1 MQRLSRSEIV
11 ASIGSGFRL
20 YGVFECERGLAC
32 FPGPPSGDFLAGGGA
47 SGEEIRRFDWGA
59 TSLGLIEGWPI
70 SLKTTVSLVLSSRQP
85 MCFWWGRE
93 LLKFYNDAYVPML
106 GQRAGKALGR
116 PFKEVWA
123 DVWDDMLPFV
133 RSALAGE
140 ATWMEDMPLTMQR
153 NGYPELTHWTFSYSP
168 LRGDGGAIEGLL
180 NIVTETTRAV
190 ADREALQVA
199 YERAQEHI
207 RERARHEGELKLLN
221 QELAHR
227 MKNTLAMTQ
236 SIVTQSLRGAESIA
250 DAIAT
255 VTARI
260 GALSKAQDILTGTLR
275 TAAGFE
281 EIVMA
286 ALVPHRDRDDRFVI
300 SGVPIYLTAQQALGL
315 SLAIHELA
323 TNATK
328 YGALSI
334 PDGRIEISW
343 SVGEDGTL
351 SFEWVEI
358 GGPPVTVPGRRGFG
372 SRLTERIIS
381 AIFSGEGRMAFE
393 PSGLTFRLAG
403 RIDIS
408 PDVPG

>member
-1 MQRLSRSEIV
+1 MAYSNASEAWPTSPRTV
-11 ASIGSGFRL
+11 
-20 YGVFECERGLAC
+20 
-32 FPGPPSGDFLAGGGA
+32 PSGDFLTGCGA

-59 TSLGLIEGWPI
+59 TSLGPIEGWPI

-85 MCFWWGRE
+85 MCFWWGPE

-116 PFKEVWA
+116 PFQEVWA
-123 DVWDDMLPFV
+123 DVWDDVLPFV
-133 RSALAGE
+133 RCALSGE
-140 ATWMEDMPLTMQR
+140 ATWMEDMPLTMLR
-153 NGYPELTHWTFSYSP
+153 NGYPEETYWTFSYSP
-168 LRGDGGAIEGLL
+168 LYGDDGAIGGLL
-180 NIVTETTRAV
+180 NIVTETTQAV
-190 ADREALQVA
+190 ADRAALLVA

-207 RERARHEGELKLLN
+207 RERASHENELKLLN

-236 SIVTQSLRGAESIA
+236 SIVTQSLRGSESIA

-260 GALSKAQDILTGTLR
+260 GALSKAQDILTGSLR
-275 TAAGFE
+275 SAAGFE
-281 EIVMA
+281 EIVSA

-328 YGALSI
+328 YGALSL
-334 PDGRIEISW
+334 PEGRIEIRW
-343 SVGEDGTL
+343 SVGENGAF
-351 SFEWVEI
+351 SFEWVET
-358 GGPPVTVPGRRGFG
+358 GGPPVTAPERRGFG

-381 AIFSGEGRMAFE
+381 AIFSGEGRMGFE
-393 PSGLTFRLAG
+393 PTGLTFRLSG
-403 RIDIS
+403 RLDTS
-408 PDVPG
+408 PDGSP

>member
-1 MQRLSRSEIV
+1 
-11 ASIGSGFRL
+11 
-20 YGVFECERGLAC
+20 
-32 FPGPPSGDFLAGGGA
+32 
-47 SGEEIRRFDWGA
+47 
-59 TSLGLIEGWPI
+59 
-70 SLKTTVSLVLSSRQP
+70 

-116 PFKEVWA
+116 PFQEVWA
-123 DVWDDMLPFV
+123 DVWDDVVPFV
-133 RSALAGE
+133 RSALSGE

-153 NGYPELTHWTFSYSP
+153 NGYPEETYWTFSYSP
-168 LRGDGGAIEGLL
+168 LYGDDGAIEGLL
-180 NIVTETTRAV
+180 NIVTETTQAV
-190 ADREALQVA
+190 ADRAALLVA

-207 RERARHEGELKLLN
+207 RERAAHESELKLLN
-221 QELAHR
+221 QELVHR

-236 SIVTQSLRGAESIA
+236 SIVTQSLRGSESIT

-260 GALSKAQDILTGTLR
+260 GALSKAQDILTGSLR
-275 TAAGFE
+275 SAAGFE
-281 EIVMA
+281 EIVSA
-286 ALVPHRDRDDRFVI
+286 ALVPHRDRDDRFII

-328 YGALSI
+328 YGALSL
-334 PDGRIEISW
+334 PEGRIEIRW
-343 SVGEDGTL
+343 TVGENGAF

-358 GGPPVTVPGRRGFG
+358 GGPPVTAPERRGFG

-381 AIFSGEGRMAFE
+381 AIFSGEGRMGFE
-393 PSGLTFRLAG
+393 PTGLTFRLAG
-403 RIDIS
+403 RLDTS
-408 PDVPG
+408 PNVSS

>member
-1 MQRLSRSEIV
+1 MAYSNASE
-11 ASIGSGFRL
+11 AWPTSPRTL
-20 YGVFECERGLAC
+20 
-32 FPGPPSGDFLAGGGA
+32 PSGDFLAGCGA
-47 SGEEIRRFDWGA
+47 SGEEIRSFDWGA
-59 TSLGLIEGWPI
+59 TSLGPIEGWPI
-70 SLKTTVSLVLSSRQP
+70 SLKTTVSLVLSSKQP
-85 MCFWWGRE
+85 MCFWWGRD

-123 DVWDDMLPFV
+123 DVWDDILPFV
-133 RSALAGE
+133 RSALSGE
-140 ATWMEDMPLTMQR
+140 ATWMEDMPLTMLR
-153 NGYPELTHWTFSYSP
+153 NGYPEQTYWTFSYSP
-168 LRGDGGAIEGLL
+168 LYGDGGAVEGLL
-180 NIVTETTRAV
+180 NIVTETTQAV
-190 ADREALQVA
+190 ADRAALQVA
-199 YERAQEHI
+199 YERAQDYI
-207 RERARHEGELKLLN
+207 RERARHESELQLLN
-221 QELAHR
+221 QELVHR

-236 SIVTQSLRGAESIA
+236 SIVTQSLRGSETMA

-281 EIVMA
+281 EIVVA

-328 YGALSI
+328 YGALSL
-334 PDGRIEISW
+334 PGGRIEISW
-343 SVGEDGTL
+343 SVGEGGGF
-351 SFEWVEI
+351 SFEWIEI
-358 GGPPVTVPGRRGFG
+358 GGPPVTAPQRRGFG

-381 AIFSGEGRMAFE
+381 AIFSGEGRMGFE
-393 PSGLTFRLAG
+393 PTGLTFRLVG
-403 RIDIS
+403 RLDTS
-408 PDVPG
+408 PDVSA

>member
-1 MQRLSRSEIV
+1 MAYSNASE
-11 ASIGSGFRL
+11 AWPTSPR
-20 YGVFECERGLAC
+20 GV
-32 FPGPPSGDFLAGGGA
+32 PSGDFLTGCGA
-47 SGEEIRRFDWGA
+47 SGEEIRHFDWGA
-59 TSLGLIEGWPI
+59 TSLGPIEGWPI
-70 SLKTTVSLVLSSRQP
+70 SLKTTVSLVLSSKQP

-116 PFKEVWA
+116 PFQEVWA
-123 DVWDDMLPFV
+123 DVWDDVVPFV
-133 RSALAGE
+133 RSALSGE

-153 NGYPELTHWTFSYSP
+153 NGYPEETYWTFSYSP
-168 LRGDGGAIEGLL
+168 LYGDDGAIEGLL
-180 NIVTETTRAV
+180 NIVTETTQAV
-190 ADREALQVA
+190 ADRAALLVA

-207 RERARHEGELKLLN
+207 RERAAHESELKLLN
-221 QELAHR
+221 QELVHR

-236 SIVTQSLRGAESIA
+236 SIVTQSLRGSDSIT

-260 GALSKAQDILTGTLR
+260 GALSKAQDILTGSLR
-275 TAAGFE
+275 SAAGFE
-281 EIVMA
+281 EIVSA
-286 ALVPHRDRDDRFVI
+286 ALVPHRDRDDRFII

-328 YGALSI
+328 YGALSL
-334 PDGRIEISW
+334 PEGRIEIRW
-343 SVGEDGTL
+343 SVGENGAF

-358 GGPPVTVPGRRGFG
+358 GGPPVTAPERRGFG

-381 AIFSGEGRMAFE
+381 AIFSGEGRMGFE
-393 PSGLTFRLAG
+393 PTGLTFRLAG
-403 RIDIS
+403 RLDTS
-408 PDVPG
+408 PNVSS

>member
-1 MQRLSRSEIV
+1 MAYSDASE
-11 ASIGSGFRL
+11 AWPTSPRTL
-20 YGVFECERGLAC
+20 
-32 FPGPPSGDFLAGGGA
+32 PSGDFLKGCGA
-47 SGEEIRRFDWGA
+47 IGEEIRRFDWGA
-59 TSLGLIEGWPI
+59 TSLGPIEGWPI
-70 SLKTTVSLVLSSRQP
+70 SLKTTVSLVLSSKQP
-85 MCFWWGRE
+85 ICFWWGRE
-93 LLKFYNDAYVPML
+93 LLKFYNDAYVPIL

-123 DVWDDMLPFV
+123 EVWDDVLPFV
-133 RSALAGE
+133 RSALSGE
-140 ATWMEDMPLTMQR
+140 ATWMEDMPLTMLR
-153 NGYPELTHWTFSYSP
+153 NGYPEETYWTFSYSP
-168 LRGDGGAIEGLL
+168 LYGDDGAIEGLL
-180 NIVTETTRAV
+180 NIVTETTQAV
-190 ADREALQVA
+190 ADRAALLVA

-207 RERARHEGELKLLN
+207 RERARHESELKLLN

-236 SIVTQSLRGAESIA
+236 SIVTQSLRGAESMS

-281 EIVMA
+281 EIVVA

-328 YGALSI
+328 YGALSV
-334 PDGRIEISW
+334 PGGRVEIGW
-343 SVGEDGTL
+343 AVGDDRTF

-358 GGPPVTVPGRRGFG
+358 GGPPVAAPERRGFG

-381 AIFSGEGRMAFE
+381 AIFSGEGRMGFE
-393 PSGLTFRLAG
+393 PTGLTFRLVG
-403 RIDIS
+403 RLGIS
-408 PDVPG
+408 RDVPD

>member
-1 MQRLSRSEIV
+1 MAYSNASEAWP
-11 ASIGSGFRL
+11 ASSKVL
-20 YGVFECERGLAC
+20 
-32 FPGPPSGDFLAGGGA
+32 PSVDFLAGGGA
-47 SGEEIRRFDWGA
+47 SREEIRRFDWGA
-59 TSLGLIEGWPI
+59 TSLGPIEDWPL
-70 SLKTTVSLVLSSRQP
+70 SLKTTVRLVLSSRQP
-85 MCFWWGRE
+85 MCFWWGPD
-93 LLKFYNDAYVPML
+93 LLHFYNDAYVPML

-123 DVWDDMLPFV
+123 DVWEMVLPFV

-140 ATWMEDMPLTMQR
+140 PTWVEDMPLTMLR
-153 NGYPELTHWTFSYSP
+153 NGYPEQTYWTFSYSP
-168 LRGDGGAIEGLL
+168 LYGDHGAVEGLL

-190 ADREALQVA
+190 ADRAALLVA

-207 RERARHEGELKLLN
+207 RERERHEGELRLLN

-236 SIVTQSLRGAESIA
+236 SIVTQSLRGSESIA

-281 EIVMA
+281 EIVTA
-286 ALVPHRDRDDRFVI
+286 ALAPHRDRNDRFVI
-300 SGVPIYLTAQQALGL
+300 SGVPIHLTAQQALGL

-328 YGALSI
+328 YGALSVSE
-334 PDGRIEISW
+334 GRIEVRW
-343 SVGEDGTL
+343 SVNEGGGFA
-351 SFEWVEI
+351 FEWIET
-358 GGPPVTVPGRRGFG
+358 GGPPVTAPDRRGFG

-381 AIFSGEGRMAFE
+381 AIFSGEGRMGFE
-393 PSGLTFRLAG
+393 PTGLTFRLSG
-403 RIDIS
+403 RLD
-408 PDVPG
+408 PGPGVSG

>member
-1 MQRLSRSEIV
+1 MAYSNASEAWPTSPRAV
-11 ASIGSGFRL
+11 
-20 YGVFECERGLAC
+20 
-32 FPGPPSGDFLAGGGA
+32 PSGDFLTGCGA

-59 TSLGLIEGWPI
+59 TSLGPIEGWPI

-85 MCFWWGRE
+85 MCFWWGPE

-116 PFKEVWA
+116 PFQEVWA
-123 DVWDDMLPFV
+123 DVWDDVLPFV
-133 RSALAGE
+133 RSALSGE

-153 NGYPELTHWTFSYSP
+153 NGYPEETYWTFSYSP
-168 LRGDGGAIEGLL
+168 LYGDDGAIGGLL
-180 NIVTETTRAV
+180 NIVTETTQAV
-190 ADREALQVA
+190 ADRAALLVA

-207 RERARHEGELKLLN
+207 RERASHENELKLLN

-236 SIVTQSLRGAESIA
+236 SIVTQSLRGSESIA

-260 GALSKAQDILTGTLR
+260 GALSKAQDILTGSLR
-275 TAAGFE
+275 SAAGFE
-281 EIVMA
+281 EIVSA

-328 YGALSI
+328 YGALSL
-334 PDGRIEISW
+334 PEGRIEIRW
-343 SVGEDGTL
+343 SVGENGAF
-351 SFEWVEI
+351 SFEWVET
-358 GGPPVTVPGRRGFG
+358 GGPPVTAPERRGFG

-381 AIFSGEGRMAFE
+381 AIFSGEGRMGFE
-393 PSGLTFRLAG
+393 PTGLTFRLSG
-403 RIDIS
+403 RLDTS
-408 PDVPG
+408 PDVTR

>member
-1 MQRLSRSEIV
+1 MAYSNASEAWPTSPRAV
-11 ASIGSGFRL
+11 
-20 YGVFECERGLAC
+20 
-32 FPGPPSGDFLAGGGA
+32 PSGDFLTGCGA

-59 TSLGLIEGWPI
+59 TSLGPIEGWPI

-85 MCFWWGRE
+85 MCFWWGPE

-116 PFKEVWA
+116 PFQEVWA
-123 DVWDDMLPFV
+123 DVWDDVLPFV
-133 RSALAGE
+133 RSALSGE
-140 ATWMEDMPLTMQR
+140 ATWMEDMPLTMLR
-153 NGYPELTHWTFSYSP
+153 NGYPEETYWTFSYSP
-168 LRGDGGAIEGLL
+168 LYGDDGAIGGLL
-180 NIVTETTRAV
+180 NIVTETTQAV
-190 ADREALQVA
+190 ADRAALLVA

-207 RERARHEGELKLLN
+207 RERASHENELKLLN

-236 SIVTQSLRGAESIA
+236 SIVTQSLRGSESIA

-260 GALSKAQDILTGTLR
+260 GALSKAQDILTGSLR
-275 TAAGFE
+275 SAAGFE
-281 EIVMA
+281 EIVSA

-328 YGALSI
+328 YGALSL
-334 PDGRIEISW
+334 PEGRIEIRW
-343 SVGEDGTL
+343 SVGENGAF
-351 SFEWVEI
+351 SFEWVET
-358 GGPPVTVPGRRGFG
+358 GGPPVTAPERRGFG

-381 AIFSGEGRMAFE
+381 AIFSGEGRMGFE
-393 PSGLTFRLAG
+393 PTGLTFRLSG
-403 RIDIS
+403 RLDTS
-408 PDVPG
+408 PDGSP